1 MKINISKENVVNV
14 AKTVGGFFALGVLAR
29 YAPMFTSG
37 STRTTT
43 DYFCIPSY
51 SEAVKVIM
59 EEFTFDS
66 SKNEAIKELRR
77 DGDTE
82 YYAAVIEAVRNT
94 TLDSGKIQIIKT
106 LSEK

>member
-37 STRTTT
+37 STRST
-43 DYFCIPSY
+43 DEYICIPSY
-51 SEAVKVIM
+51 SGAVKVIM
-59 EEFTFDS
+59 EEVTLDS
-66 SKNEAIKELRR
+66 NRNEAIKELRR